1 LVHSISTA
9 QGLISRGFSLNTL
22 SVLTVATG
30 GVNFSAELSRL
41 VPCVHQCRMLQYP
54 ETQVEMVSMIEAS
67 EVHFGNAQ
75 VQVF

>member
-1 LVHSISTA
+1 
-9 QGLISRGFSLNTL
+9 
-22 SVLTVATG
+22 
-30 GVNFSAELSRL
+30 
-41 VPCVHQCRMLQYP
+41 MLQYP